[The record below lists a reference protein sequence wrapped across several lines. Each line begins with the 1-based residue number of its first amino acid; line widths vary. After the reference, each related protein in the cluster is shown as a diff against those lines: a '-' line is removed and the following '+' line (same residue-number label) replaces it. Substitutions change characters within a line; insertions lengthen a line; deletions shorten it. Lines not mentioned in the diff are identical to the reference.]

1 MRNRLRRRCQSPCLD
16 PQPGLYYGVAEDD
29 IEGLLARSGLG
40 DRAAFAR
47 LYAQVG
53 GKLYGTA
60 YRILGNRSDAEE
72 AVQEAFF
79 KIWHSAGRFQ
89 AGRGSALGW
98 LVSIARN
105 QAIDALR
112 ARKAPARDI
121 SEMFDLADH
130 GPTPEASA
138 LGSDDRRRIEG
149 CLGALPRDRALAVQ
163 AAYVEGWS
171 YEDLARRSSLRENE
185 LTALAHCGALGSLG
199 LTRREALWQAARVS
213 RTTGP
218 LPTNSITPR

>member
-1 MRNRLRRRCQSPCLD
+1 M
-16 PQPGLYYGVAEDD
+16 AEDD
-29 IEGLLARSGLG
+29 LEGLLARCGLG
-40 DRAAFAR
+40 DRQAFAR
-47 LYAQVG
+47 LYAAAG
-53 GKLYGTA
+53 GKLYGVA
-60 YRILGNRSDAEE
+60 LRILGNRSDAEE
-72 AVQEAFF
+72 AVQEAFV
-79 KIWHSAGRFQ
+79 KIWHGAGRFQ

-121 SEMFDLADH
+121 SEMLDLADQ

-149 CLGALPRDRALAVQ
+149 CLGTLPRDRAAAVT

-171 YEDLARRSSLRENE
+171 YEELARRFNVPLNTMRTWLRRALISLRE
-185 LTALAHCGALGSLG
+185 CLGS
-199 LTRREALWQAARVS
+199 
-213 RTTGP
+213 
-218 LPTNSITPR
+218 